1 LGGLFFF
8 VKLNQQQQRYQLGKS
23 KRLKSRKAIDLL
35 FKDGKSFNL
44 FPFRII
50 YQFSPVDTISKTENL
65 QAGFSATK
73 RNFKKAVHRNRIKRL
88 MREAYRLQKNQL
100 EQLLLQNKKLVI
112 FILYTGK
119 ELPAHDFLHEKMHL
133 IIQKLQRLTNE
144 KPLANT

>member
-1 LGGLFFF
+1 LE
-8 VKLNQQQQRYQLGKS
+8 QQQRYTLGKS

-50 YQFSPVDTISKTENL
+50 YQFSPVEAIAKTEYL

-88 MREAYRLQKNQL
+88 TRETYRLQKNEL
-100 EQLLLQNKKLVI
+100 EQLLLQQNKKLVI
-112 FILYTGK
+112 FILYTAK
-119 ELPAHDFLHEKMHL
+119 ELPQYDFVKEKMHL
-133 IIQKLQRLTNE
+133 IIQKLLRITNE
-144 KPLANT
+144 KTVANT

>member
-1 LGGLFFF
+1 M
-8 VKLNQQQQRYQLGKS
+8 NQQLQRYQLGKN

-35 FKDGKSFNL
+35 FKDGKSFNI

-50 YQFSPVDTISKTENL
+50 YQFSPVDTNTKTENL

-88 MREAYRLQKNQL
+88 MREAYRLQKNEL
-100 EQLLLQNKKLVI
+100 EQMLLQQNKKLAI

-119 ELPAHDFLHEKMHL
+119 ELPAHDFVLEKMHL

>member
-1 LGGLFFF
+1 LE
-8 VKLNQQQQRYQLGKS
+8 QPQQRYHLGKR

-50 YQFSPVDTISKTENL
+50 YQLLLIDPNSKVEHL
-65 QAGFSATK
+65 QAGFSASK

-88 MREAYRLQKNQL
+88 MRETYRLQKNEL
-100 EQLLLQNKKLVI
+100 KQLLLQQNKKLSI

-119 ELPAHDFLHEKMHL
+119 ELPEHDFINGKMLL
-133 IIQKLQRLTNE
+133 IIQKLQRITNE
-144 KPLANT
+144 KTVANT